1 MRGITDTGQTGGY
14 QVLDKLGEGATAQ
27 VYLVRSPDDRKMY
40 ALKYSPHTDR
50 LMAESAILGRLH
62 HPCFPCRIADGR
74 TAEGA
79 YLVME
84 YIPGITLQQLMEQY
98 PAGMPERMAAGIGL
112 DVAAGIAWMHR
123 CQPALIY
130 RDMKAANVMITPE
143 GRARLVD
150 LGAAVC
156 GVGAQEKSCRAGTHG
171 YSAPEQFW
179 EGVKVTPACDVYGLG
194 KLLAFM
200 LTGQDPAKPPY
211 DTMEYCRR
219 HCGIRRPF
227 QQLLVKCLQPDPQ
240 LRYPDA
246 SFLLPLLEG
255 LKTGKKHIGDR
266 KHSKKRNRITCRYI
280 KCIWLSEYERIF

>member
-1 MRGITDTGQTGGY
+1 MKNIMDTDKPGGY
-14 QVLDKLGEGATAQ
+14 QILKKLGEGATAQ
-27 VYLVRSPDDRKMY
+27 VYLVRSPEDKKLY

-50 LMAESAILGRLH
+50 MMEESAILGRLH
-62 HPCFPCRIADGR
+62 HPCFPGRAADGR

-98 PAGMPERMAAGIGL
+98 PAGMPKRMAAGIGL
-112 DVAAGIAWMHR
+112 DVAAGIAWMHC

-130 RDMKAANVMITPE
+130 RDMKASNVMITPE

-150 LGAAVC
+150 LGAVVC
-156 GVGAQEKSCRAGTHG
+156 EEGSREKICRAGTYG

-211 DTMEYCRR
+211 DTMEYCNR
-219 HCGIRRPF
+219 HCGIGGSF
-227 QQLLVKCLQPDPQ
+227 QRLLARCLQPDPQ

-246 SFLLPLLEG
+246 SFLLPVFAE
-255 LKTGKKHIGDR
+255 LKMEKKHIRD
-266 KHSKKRNRITCRYI
+266 KIWPKKRDRISCRYI
-280 KCIWLSEYERIF
+280 KCIWKSEYERIF